1 MNDFDFRITD
11 SAYAGGLSWSLSF
24 GGVEKNFDSTEA
36 ERIYSTVKKCFE
48 ALSEIYS
55 IRTNNN

>member
-1 MNDFDFRITD
+1 MNDFDFRITN
-11 SAYAGGLSWSLSF
+11 SACAGLSWSLSF

-36 ERIYSTVKKCFE
+36 ERIYSAVKKCFE

-55 IRTNNN
+55 IRTNND